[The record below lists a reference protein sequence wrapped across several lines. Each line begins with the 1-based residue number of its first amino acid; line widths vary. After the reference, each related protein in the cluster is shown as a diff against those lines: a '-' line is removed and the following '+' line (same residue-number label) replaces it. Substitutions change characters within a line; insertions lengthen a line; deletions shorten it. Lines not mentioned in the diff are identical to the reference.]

1 MSTFSPVGSQSSNA
15 MRERECVCG
24 WVGVGLCGCVCVCV
38 CARARACVRN
48 GLEVV
53 HLRWHI
59 HMYQFIPYYASA
71 IHAHTHASSHH
82 LRTANRRS

>member
-15 MRERECVCG
+15 IRERVCV
-24 WVGVGLCGCVCVCV
+24 WVGGCGFVWVGVCV

-59 HMYQFIPYYASA
+59 HMYQLIQYYASA